1 MSITTEKVGKFP
13 TRLQPLT
20 GVAKRGWAVIVEDE
34 DGEFTELVE
43 MMDFCRL
50 HIVHDAFGHLTYG
63 KSPAGPHDQWSFHE
77 ANGGGS
83 VVLPYAVVEGKTYI
97 GLLQEGRPLQ
107 TAEGKVWNV
116 PRGFAEAGRSY
127 LEVAL
132 AELGEEVGVIPE
144 ESRMRLLAGDPVNPN
159 SAFFETWGVKSDGE
173 PEGVRLFAY
182 DATGLVEQSADGY
195 KFRGA
200 VSPCPGLGEK
210 IYKCVFLPISVA
222 GRVGDAMTLACLG
235 RFLCDR

>member
-1 MSITTEKVGKFP
+1 MLTRGIVEKVFQFP
-13 TRLQPLT
+13 TRLQHLAGT
-20 GVAKRGWAVIVEDE
+20 KRGWTVIVEGE
-34 DGEFTELVE
+34 DHRLTEVE
-43 MMDFCRL
+43 VGGRL
-50 HIVHDAFGHLTYG
+50 HLVHDSFGHLTYG
-63 KSPAGPHDQWSFHE
+63 KSPAGPYDQWAFHE

-107 TAEGKVWNV
+107 TAEGKVWNM

-132 AELGEEVGVIPE
+132 AELSEEVGVVPE

-159 SAFFETWGVKSDGE
+159 SAFFETWGIKSDGE
-173 PEGVRLFAY
+173 PEGVRLFVY
-182 DATGLVEQSADGY
+182 DATGLVEKSDGDAY
-195 KFRGA
+195 QFRGA
-200 VSPCPGLGEK
+200 VNPRPGLGEK
-210 IYKCVFLPISVA
+210 IFKCVFLPINVA